1 MAEDCPKCKHPM
13 KDHYKDK
20 EKTHAHF
27 RDAMQMKGLESRMF
41 PNLNPNPYCHVAL
54 CTCGVD

>member
-1 MAEDCPKCKHPM
+1 M